1 MSEPKVTNLLCPF
14 IPAQHPQSEKV
25 EHDAVARWAG
35 RLGLKPRDRDYVKL
49 SRSRFAW
56 MASYAHPSAQRE
68 RLDSVVDFIIWLF
81 LWDDQFDS
89 RIGGELVSPTALYI
103 QNALATQVLEG
114 TTPNEDS
121 STLFWALSDMRTWL
135 DQNMP
140 GEWMERFRKS
150 FVAYFD
156 SLGWELQQR
165 HQCLVP
171 SLSTYMEMRRMT
183 SGGYWVTH
191 LIEVAEGIS
200 LSDATWNHPAMQELV
215 NATANIIGWAND
227 LLSLRNELNDSG
239 HLNLVLCIQ
248 KEYGLPLQDAINAA
262 VGMHNAEVRRF
273 LKLKSELPS
282 FGEENA
288 TVTRFVWGLCRWM
301 RANID
306 WSILTGRY
314 QVDAAEVLSDEMPE
328 AAPEWSQAEFSVLA
342 ALAC

>member
-14 IPAQHPQSEKV
+14 LPAQHPRIEEVEK
-25 EHDAVARWAG
+25 DSVARWGA
-35 RLGLKPRDRDYVKL
+35 RMGLKPQDRDFVKMT
-49 SRSRFAW
+49 RARFAS
-56 MASYAHPSAQRE
+56 MAGHAHPGATLE
-68 RLDSVVDFIIWLF
+68 RLDPVVDFIIFLF
-81 LWDDQFDS
+81 LWDDQFDC
-89 RIGGELVSPTALYI
+89 RIGGELVHPAALYI

-121 STLFWALSDMRTWL
+121 SPLLWALSDMRGWL
-135 DQNMP
+135 DKHMP
-140 GEWMERFRKS
+140 GIWMERFKKS
-150 FVAYFD
+150 FVEYFD
-156 SLGWELQQR
+156 STGWELQQR
-165 HQCLVP
+165 HECAVP
-171 SLSTYMEMRRMT
+171 TLAKYVEMRRMT

-191 LIEVAEGIS
+191 LIEVAEGIC
-200 LSDATWNHPAMQELV
+200 LSDEAWNHPAMQELV

-239 HLNLVLCIQ
+239 HLNMVFSIQ

-262 VGMHNAEVRRF
+262 VGMHNAEMRRF
-273 LKLKSELPS
+273 LKLKAQLPS
-282 FGEENA
+282 FGDEDA
-288 TVTRFVWGLCRWM
+288 TVNRFVWGLCRWM

-314 QVDAAEVLSDEMPE
+314 QVDANEVLADEMPE